1 MTHVSLFL
9 WPCFGLTVK
18 HSRYHLVFP
27 EPTWG
32 TEQAP
37 SLDVA
42 RVRVRV
48 DGEEAG
54 LKAMTSK
61 RETLRK
67 DVADLDAL
75 VGSNTINSAEK
86 RAKADALQKDA
97 EKTRAEQSLRIAEIT
112 KAVEDADLACQE
124 AEKLRNSI
132 QDLTTT
138 QEKDATDLK
147 LILEDEERSISTMEA
162 EIACSLDELA
172 SINTQSAEHKEN
184 ERVKN
189 DKLLKEIAGAK
200 TTAALVKTAFERA
213 QKNANSFSALPDREL
228 DLQMKLLDESEQE
241 IVDVATRE
249 RDEIIESELC

>member
-1 MTHVSLFL
+1 M
-9 WPCFGLTVK
+9 
-18 HSRYHLVFP
+18 
-27 EPTWG
+27 
-32 TEQAP
+32 
-37 SLDVA
+37 A

-112 KAVEDADLACQE
+112 KAVEDADIACQE

-249 RDEIIESELC
+249 RDEIVESELC